1 MENKSKLKKIT
12 IALGIIFVC
21 FLILVLALFIIIKI
35 NFPGEKTEFSSVDEF
50 IAEGGVVYGDVPE
63 GVEDF
68 KYLYAKEPFGH
79 RSMISFVVNDTEDY
93 DNLMEYYK
101 DGALRTSETFYS
113 DGKWVGYH
121 PYWNT
126 FIENPSYG
134 VIYTEDELEEMA
146 YLEQNYTNMDYKE
159 ILSLSRHK
167 CGFLNGYGAK
177 VSDFSETKYYH
188 EFPVNDWYTN
198 VVDGSIYDLYDYT
211 VICYDYFDGT
221 YHTVIV
227 DEESRQ
233 FIMVSVVTF

>member
-1 MENKSKLKKIT
+1 MKNKSILKKIT
-12 IALGIIFVC
+12 IALGIIFAC

-63 GVEDF
+63 GAEDF
-68 KYLYAKEPFGH
+68 RYLYSKEPFGH

-113 DGKWVGYH
+113 DGKWVGYR

-126 FIENPSYG
+126 FIENPSYK
-134 VIYTEDELEEMA
+134 VTYTEEELEEMT

-167 CGFLNGYGAK
+167 YGFLNGYGAK

-188 EFPVNDWYTN
+188 EFPVYDWYNN
-198 VVDGSIYDLYDYT
+198 VIDESLDDYT
-211 VICYDYFDGT
+211 VISYDYFDGT
-221 YHTVIV
+221 YHAVLV

-233 FIMVSVVTF
+233 FVMISVVTF